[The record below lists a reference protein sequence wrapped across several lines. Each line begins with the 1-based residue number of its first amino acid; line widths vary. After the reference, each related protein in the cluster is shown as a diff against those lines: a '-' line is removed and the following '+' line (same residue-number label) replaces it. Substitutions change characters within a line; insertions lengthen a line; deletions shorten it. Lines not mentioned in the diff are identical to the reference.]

1 MIHFSLVAVLAVAI
15 GAVYWLMQKKLNG
28 RIKSLEQEL
37 RIFSEVVIQMVDMQT
52 QSHQQVTTSL
62 EDLEERFLD
71 MSAPSQ
77 DANSA
82 LERRYKVLA
91 LARQGI
97 SAEDISKR
105 LGTPVGE
112 AELMLKLR
120 KFREAKLPHSIPVS
134 KKVSGYAQI

>member
-1 MIHFSLVAVLAVAI
+1 MLVMLACI
-15 GAVYWLMQKKLNG
+15 T
-28 RIKSLEQEL
+28 R
-37 RIFSEVVIQMVDMQT
+37 
-52 QSHQQVTTSL
+52 VTGL

-82 LERRYKVLA
+82 LERRHKVLA
-91 LARQGI
+91 LARQGV

-120 KFREAKLPHSIPVS
+120 KFRGAKLPHSIPVS
-134 KKVSGYAQI
+134 EKVSGYAHI

>member
-1 MIHFSLVAVLAVAI
+1 MIHFSLVAVLAVTI
-15 GAVYWLMQKKLNG
+15 GAIHWITQKKLNA

-37 RIFSEVVIQMVDMQT
+37 QTFSDVVVQLVEIQT
-52 QSHQQVTTSL
+52 QSHSQVTTSL
-62 EDLEERFLD
+62 EDLEERLLD
-71 MSAPSQ
+71 MSVPSQ

-82 LERRYKVLA
+82 LERRHKVLT
-91 LARQGI
+91 LARQGV

-120 KFREAKLPHSIPVS
+120 KFRGANLSNPIPVS
-134 KKVSGYAQI
+134 QKVNPYAQI